1 MYYLPVRYFVS
12 DSFKQVDLVPHLRSD
27 ASDAPPGS
35 IKASRGYA
43 QKMTDNPVLC
53 GRRDLSFVAQ
63 SDGVPYFKDRTLR
76 SGTVASLRHGNLPE
90 AMSKQNRN
98 THMVA
103 LQPSVYLSW
112 CPDKNGPI
120 KEHRNPKNQAPLV
133 TVLSDELYE
142 LYTRGVHVIDH
153 SMETGTPGREF
164 LCRCVLLFWY
174 TRTLLRSH
182 SPRMSPRMSIRMS
195 LRMSD
200 RYPSCSRCARPLPP
214 AGLAITPAKGRS
226 RVWRIKARRRATGV
240 KGAGGATRPIGGMSL
255 GDTIAGSI
263 EGTPCEK
270 VTARRPRNT
279 ARQTA

>member
-12 DSFKQVDLVPHLRSD
+12 DSFKQTDLVPHLRSD

-43 QKMTDNPVLC
+43 QKMTNNPVLC

-63 SDGVPYFKDRTLR
+63 SDGVPYFKDLTLR
-76 SGTVASLRHGNLPE
+76 SGVVASLRHGNLPE

-112 CPDKNGPI
+112 CPIKKGPI

-133 TVLSDELYE
+133 TVLSDELYD
-142 LYTRGVHVIDH
+142 LYTRGVHVIDG
-153 SMETGTPGREF
+153 SMEEGTPGREF

-174 TRTLLRSH
+174 TRTLCCHSH
-182 SPRMSPRMSIRMS
+182 RMSHRMSHPS
-195 LRMSD
+195 LQ
-200 RYPSCSRCARPLPP
+200 PLLNTTPP
-214 AGLAITPAKGRS
+214 GLAITPDKGRS
-226 RVWRIKARRRATGV
+226 VVWRIKARRRAIGV
-240 KGAGGATRPIGGMSL
+240 KGAGGATRPTGGMSSA
-255 GDTIAGSI
+255 DTTDGSS
-263 EGTPCEK
+263 EGTHCGTA
-270 VTARRPRNT
+270 TARRPRNT
-279 ARQTA
+279 ARRTA